1 MQRTMPLGKKPMK
14 KLTPVSPESGTSE
27 ETAGSTSSSPVGNA
41 ALSLQESMAVDIK
54 NIHALLLQLTSNVSE
69 VKLAIQS
76 LQDSQDKLGAHI
88 VEAEN
93 RISKIEDNEMGVK
106 KKVKKMEQ
114 QLSTALDRIEDLE
127 NRSRR
132 NNLRILG
139 FPKGVEEGNPVK
151 FLQEALPDL
160 LDLDAGQSLEIERAH
175 QTLGPR
181 PVPEQH
187 PRAFIVKFLRYPT
200 RDLLLLAAKNLSQL
214 KWRDHRIFIFPDWS
228 RELQLKRQWFWEVR
242 RTLREKNIKYG
253 LFYPAILKITRNGET
268 RSFTDL
274 MEAKKYLAQE

>member
-1 MQRTMPLGKKPMK
+1 VGKKPMK
-14 KLTPVSPESGTSE
+14 KLGLVSPESGTSE
-27 ETAGSTSSSPVGNA
+27 ETAGSMSSSPVGNA
-41 ALSLQESMAVDIK
+41 ALSSQESMAVDIK

-69 VKLAIQS
+69 
-76 LQDSQDKLGAHI
+76 DSQDKLGARI

-93 RISKIEDNEMGVK
+93 RISKIEDDETGVK

-139 FPKGVEEGNPVK
+139 FLEGAEEGNPVK
-151 FLQEALPDL
+151 FLQGALPDL
-160 LDLDAGQSLEIERAH
+160 LDLDAGQSLEIEWAH

-200 RDLLLLAAKNLSQL
+200 RDLLLRAAKNLSQL
-214 KWRDHRIFIFPDWS
+214 KWRDHRIFIFSDWS
-228 RELQLKRQWFWEVR
+228 RELQLKRQQFWEIR
-242 RTLREKNIKYG
+242 RMLREKNIKYG
-253 LFYPAILKITRNGET
+253 LFYPAILKITHNGET
-268 RSFTDL
+268 QSFTDL
-274 MEAKKYLAQE
+274 MEVKKYLAQEEEPSTSTTKSNT